1 MPEDR
6 SPFDLTGRVAVVTGG
21 ASGLG
26 QAISIGLGRAG
37 ARVVVGDINEP
48 GATETVAVIRDHGSL
63 ALAVRCDVA
72 DAMDV
77 RELFER
83 AEAEFGTV
91 GILVNN
97 AMLPPQREHPER
109 YPLDAWEASLR
120 VNLTGYFLCAREAG
134 RRMLEARVP
143 GAIVNISSIA
153 GSTALGRGN
162 LVYSV
167 AKHGINGLTRELA
180 IEWARDG
187 IRVNAIQPC
196 QFETP
201 GLRPLL
207 EDDSEVARSMV
218 GRFKGGIPIGRLGR
232 PDDIVGPVVFL
243 ASDAARM
250 VTGVMLPVDGGNLAM
265 NAGASLAW

>member
-1 MPEDR
+1 MAEHH
-6 SPFDLTGRVAVVTGG
+6 SLFDISGRVAVVTGG

-26 QAISIGLGRAG
+26 RAIAVGLARAG
-37 ARVVVGDINEP
+37 VRVVIGDIN
-48 GATETVAVIRDHGSL
+48 GQDAAETAAAIRDDGSSV
-63 ALAVRCDVA
+63 LAVPCDVA
-72 DAMDV
+72 DPADV
-77 RELFER
+77 RRLFER
-83 AEAEFGTV
+83 AETEFGKV
-91 GILVNN
+91 VILINN
-97 AMLPPQREHPER
+97 AMLPPHRERPEI
-109 YPLDAWEASLR
+109 YPLESWEASLR

-134 RRMLEARVP
+134 RRMLEAGVA
-143 GAIVNISSIA
+143 GSIINISSIA

-162 LVYSV
+162 LAYSV

-207 EDDSEVARSMV
+207 EDESEAARAMV
-218 GRFKGGIPIGRLGR
+218 GRFKGGIPLGRLGKA
-232 PDDIVGPVVFL
+232 DDIVGPVLFL
-243 ASDAARM
+243 ASDAASM
-250 VTGVMLPVDGGNLAM
+250 VTGTMLPVDGGNLAM

>member
-1 MPEDR
+1 MAEDR
-6 SPFDLTGRVAVVTGG
+6 SPFDLSGRVAVVTGG

-37 ARVVVGDINEP
+37 ARVLVADINEA
-48 GATETVAVIRDHGSL
+48 GAAQTVALMSAQGSS
-63 ALAVRCDVA
+63 ALAVHCDIA
-72 DAMDV
+72 NPDDV
-77 RELFER
+77 RALFDR

-97 AMLPPQREHPER
+97 ALLPPFREHPES

-134 RRMLEARVP
+134 RRMLEAGIG
-143 GAIVNISSIA
+143 GAIVNMSSIA

-162 LVYSV
+162 FVYSV
-167 AKHGINGLTRELA
+167 AKHGIVGLTRELA
-180 IEWARDG
+180 IEWAKDG

-201 GLRPLL
+201 GLRSLL
-207 EDDSEVARSMV
+207 EDPSERARSMV
-218 GRFKGGIPIGRLGR
+218 DRFKGGIPLGRLGK
-232 PDDIVGPVVFL
+232 PDDVVGPVVFL
-243 ASDAARM
+243 ASDAACM
-250 VTGVMLPVDGGNLAM
+250 VTGILLPVDGGNLAM